1 MSDPR
6 NAAHAKK
13 VTQARKHQGMEAK
26 PEDSPAV
33 QPGKK
38 PAAAKKKMTPPAES
52 AGMPDHPVAS
62 ESAVPSGGPAP
73 RPPGTLEGSLAV
85 LAKLK
90 DMDFHSRGTLERLA
104 ELMLTVEDELKQTE
118 LASPLGEVFSAQD
131 AFQTKLTALIEAYKA
146 ECGRMQN
153 ESA

>member
-6 NAAHAKK
+6 NVAHAKK
-13 VTQARKHQGMEAK
+13 VTQEKKHQGTGTRTEGV
-26 PEDSPAV
+26 PAA

-38 PAAAKKKMTPPAES
+38 PPAARMKTLPGES
-52 AGMPDHPVAS
+52 AAVSDPSAAS
-62 ESAVPSGGPAP
+62 ESAVTGGSPLPKTPAM
-73 RPPGTLEGSLAV
+73 LEASLAV

-118 LASPLGEVFSAQD
+118 LANPLGEVFSAQD

-146 ECGRMQN
+146 ECGRLQN